1 MTFID
6 TLLTYARAGYPAVA
20 VVSHE
25 ESRVLGELARAAEQS
40 RRTLATWSLTQGWIG
55 LGRAQA
61 QGDPSGAVKAIQEFP
76 EPCFA
81 VLKDFHP
88 YLDSPE
94 VVRTIRDALP
104 ILKGEEKTAIFL
116 SPRLTLPMELQKDIA
131 LVDFA
136 LPDRA
141 ALAGLLERLLT
152 DARSDGGPEIPV
164 THREALLDAARGLTL
179 NEAENALSL
188 ALVRHARLDA
198 QAVETVQAE
207 KTALVRKSGLLE
219 VCRPAESV
227 GSIGGLGLLKAWVAL
242 QGRLFQ
248 DAEAARTY
256 GFTDKDLPR
265 GVCLIGVP
273 GTGKSLTAQAVAAS
287 WGLPL
292 LRLDMSRILGSL
304 VSQSEQQ
311 MRQALELAEAMA
323 PAVLWADELEK
334 ALAGSEASGLSDGGV
349 MARLVGTF
357 LTWLQE
363 RTAPLYIVATVN
375 RIGGL
380 PPELLRPGRFD
391 ACFFCDLPTPEDL
404 AEVLRIHLAKRRQA
418 PERFPPAEILPK
430 LAGFTPAEV
439 EQVVKAAL
447 TRAFAEG
454 ARPLETED
462 LLAAAGEVTPVSV
475 TRAEEIQALRTWAKH
490 RARPA
495 SGPADGSHEAPA
507 PGAERRRLTPCS
519 PTR

>member
-1 MTFID
+1 MTFIE

-20 VVSHE
+20 VLSHE
-25 ESRVLGELARAAEQS
+25 EARVLGDLTRAAEAAG
-40 RRTLATWSLTQGWIG
+40 RGLAAWSLTQGWLG
-55 LGRAQA
+55 LGRGRAE
-61 QGDPSGAVKAIQEFP
+61 GDPPGAIRAVQDFA

-88 YLDSPE
+88 FLDSPE
-94 VVRTIRDALP
+94 VIRTIRDALP
-104 ILKGEEKTAIFL
+104 VLKGSEKTLIFL
-116 SPRLTLPMELQKDIA
+116 SPRLALPMELQKDVA
-131 LVDFA
+131 LVDFT
-136 LPDRA
+136 LPDREALA
-141 ALAGLLERLLT
+141 ALLDRLLT
-152 DARSDGGPEIPV
+152 DAQADSGEAISV
-164 THREALLDAARGLTL
+164 THREPLLDAARGLTW

-198 QAVETVQAE
+198 DAVRTVQAE

-219 VCRPAESV
+219 VWAPTESIASV
-227 GSIGGLGLLKAWVAL
+227 GGLGLLKQWLSAQAH
-242 QGRLFQ
+242 LFR
-248 DAEAARTY
+248 DAQAARAY
-256 GFTDKDLPR
+256 GFTQKDLPR

-273 GTGKSLTAQAVAAS
+273 GTGKSLTAQAIAAH
-287 WGLPL
+287 WELPL

-311 MRQALELAEAMA
+311 MRQALELAQAMA
-323 PAVLWADELEK
+323 PAILWADELEK
-334 ALAGSEASGLSDGGV
+334 ALAGSESSGLTDGGV

-363 RTAPLYIVATVN
+363 RTAPLYVVATVN

-391 ACFFCDLPTPEDL
+391 ACFFCDLPASDDL
-404 AEVLRIHLAKRRQA
+404 AEVLRIHLGKRRQA
-418 PERFPPAEILPK
+418 PERFPLSEILPK

-447 TRAFAEG
+447 TRAFADG
-454 ARPLETED
+454 ARPLTTED
-462 LLAAAGEVTPVSV
+462 LIAASGEVTPISV
-475 TRAEEIQALRTWAKH
+475 TRAEEITALREWAKH

-495 SGPADGSHEAPA
+495 SLPPRGPSESSPTGP
-507 PGAERRRLTPCS
+507 ERRRLTPLAS
-519 PTR
+519 PR